1 MVLEKEIAVSTYLID
16 FENVKSGGLA
26 GIDCIQKED
35 SVHLFWSKRENKISI
50 EMMERIRQSSS
61 EIVMHQAVTGERDA
75 LDHQLC
81 SYLGFL
87 AGQKKETNFVI
98 ISNDKAYDH
107 LIEFWKR
114 FNSEISIRRVSE
126 ISKAIDAGK
135 GQEAAPLSLE
145 NGKEAAEENVEKTER
160 AAEEKAELPATEL
173 ENAYSEG
180 RGVRN
185 SRRRER
191 GGKYLRGGR
200 NSRNNGKD
208 FYQETV
214 RPEESIEAAVQQA
227 PVQKQVEVT
236 AVKVPVMEKSAEAS
250 EKSAQ
255 AAETQG
261 AASEKS
267 AQAAETQGAASE
279 KSAQAAETQGT
290 ISEKRTQA
298 AETQGIASEKS
309 AQAAEMRGTASE
321 KSTQTAETQG
331 TASEKSAQAAKTQGT
346 ISEKSAQT
354 AETPA
359 EGKETAEQPVEAVK
373 RAEQPATAF
382 VVRGIRAG
390 ILVESGFTAD
400 GILEKRKTEPEKTE
414 KPAAVN
420 AEAAGKENAIVEATE
435 EFSGEQPG
443 KTAKRRT
450 PRKKNE
456 KQIKN
461 STASSEASMKMLADS
476 SKLESQSAEST
487 EPEVKKPQKKGSK
500 KKETKV
506 VRDKLEM
513 TAETTEKLLKKP
525 ETTAETAKKIETA
538 VEKTKTTVKK
548 TKTAKPAAA
557 KTQTTAKQL
566 DVTAEKAVEPVKK
579 AEAAVER
586 VDEPMKKTEATVEQ
600 VDELVKK
607 TEAAVEQVDEP
618 MKKQETTPEKAEPA
632 VEKIET
638 AAERTENKKRTRR
651 GRPPKKQPAEVIL
664 EAKKPATASDVME
677 KCEGAAEE
685 KWAAKVAALI
695 NESRD
700 KKELYAATVKL
711 LGQEKG
717 RTVYHAIKVL
727 K

>member
-1 MVLEKEIAVSTYLID
+1 MVSTYLID

-114 FNSEISIRRVSE
+114 FNSEISIHRVSE

-135 GQEAAPLSLE
+135 GQEAAAIFSLE
-145 NGKEAAEENVEKTER
+145 NRKEAAEGNVEKTEKVT
-160 AAEEKAELPATEL
+160 AEKVELPATEL

-180 RGVRN
+180 RGVHN

-191 GGKYLRGGR
+191 GSKYLRSSRNGR
-200 NSRNNGKD
+200 NSGKD

-214 RPEESIEAAVQQA
+214 RLEESMEMDAQQP
-227 PVQKQVEVT
+227 PVQKQVEAT
-236 AVKVPVMEKSAEAS
+236 EMKVPAMENPAEAFEKS
-250 EKSAQ
+250 
-255 AAETQG
+255 
-261 AASEKS
+261 
-267 AQAAETQGAASE
+267 
-279 KSAQAAETQGT
+279 
-290 ISEKRTQA
+290 TQA
-298 AETQGIASEKS
+298 AET
-309 AQAAEMRGTASE
+309 RV
-321 KSTQTAETQG
+321 ET
-331 TASEKSAQAAKTQGT
+331 KK
-346 ISEKSAQT
+346 
-354 AETPA
+354 
-359 EGKETAEQPVEAVK
+359 TAEQPVEALERV
-373 RAEQPATAF
+373 EQPVTKPVKPVEQPIEKLVETTKTVVQTTEKPLKKENLVEQSKEAEKPAVSSAAF

-400 GILEKRKTEPEKTE
+400 GILEKRKAESEENE

-420 AEAAGKENAIVEATE
+420 VEAAGKEKTRVEATE
-435 EFSGEQPG
+435 EFSGEKSG
-443 KTAKRRT
+443 KTTKRRT

-461 STASSEASMKMLADS
+461 LIASSEVSMKLSADS
-476 SKLESQSAEST
+476 SEVENPSEESAEL
-487 EPEVKKPQKKGSK
+487 EVQKTQKKASR

-506 VRDKLEM
+506 VREKL
-513 TAETTEKLLKKP
+513 ETTEKSMEQPK
-525 ETTAETAKKIETA
+525 
-538 VEKTKTTVKK
+538 
-548 TKTAKPAAA
+548 AA
-557 KTQTTAKQL
+557 
-566 DVTAEKAVEPVKK
+566 AEKAGKPV
-579 AEAAVER
+579 
-586 VDEPMKKTEATVEQ
+586 KKTEATVEKVEEPLKKTEATVEKAEETAKRTEIVVKKTKSTAKKTKTAVAKTQ
-600 VDELVKK
+600 TTAMQLDMTAEKAEEPVKK
-607 TEAAVEQVDEP
+607 TEATTEKAEEP
-618 MKKQETTPEKAEPA
+618 VKKSETAAEKAEPA
-632 VEKIET
+632 ADKIEGT
-638 AAERTENKKRTRR
+638 EERTENKKRARR
-651 GRPPKKQPAEVIL
+651 GRPPKKQPLEVIP
-664 EAKKPATASDVME
+664 EMKKTVTASDVME
-677 KCEGAAEE
+677 KCEDAAEE
-685 KWAAKVAALI
+685 KWAEKVAAFI

-717 RTVYHAIKVL
+717 RTVYHTIKVL